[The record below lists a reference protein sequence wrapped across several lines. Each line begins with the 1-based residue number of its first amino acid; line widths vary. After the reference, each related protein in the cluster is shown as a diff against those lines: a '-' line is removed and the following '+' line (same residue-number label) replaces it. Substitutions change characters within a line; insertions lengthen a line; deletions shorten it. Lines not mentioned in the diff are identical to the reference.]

1 MGIETPLA
9 DLLMMAAAVVA
20 SGIIMGFLS
29 GFFGIGGGGVA
40 VPILYELFRLAEVP
54 DDVRM
59 QVAVGTSLAIM
70 IPTTWRSAAAHRTK
84 GSLDVA
90 VLRRLAAPLLAGVVV
105 GVIVAGSAPADLMRI
120 VWVLFAA
127 VMCVKLVFGKETWR
141 LGDDVPSGRGVE
153 AYGVFVG
160 FVSTL
165 LSIGGGAFITMMLTL
180 YGRPITQAIG
190 TSAGVGPLIAIPAA
204 LGFVWAGWGASGL
217 PPFSLGYVSLI
228 GAALVIPAS
237 VFAAPFGVRA
247 AHGLPRRT
255 LELCFAAFLGL
266 VGLRF
271 FVALVT

>member
-1 MGIETPLA
+1 MTIDMPLA
-9 DLLMMAAAVVA
+9 ELLILAGAVVA
-20 SGIIMGFLS
+20 SGLVMGFLS

-54 DDVRM
+54 EDVRM
-59 QVAVGTSLAIM
+59 QLAVGTSLAIM
-70 IPTTWRSAAAHRTK
+70 IPTTWRSAAAHRAK
-84 GSLDVA
+84 GSLDSQI
-90 VLRRLAAPLLAGVVV
+90 LRRLAVPLLVGVAAGVV
-105 GVIVAGSAPADLMRI
+105 VAGSAPSDLMRI
-120 VWVLFAA
+120 VWVLFATA
-127 VMCVKLVFGKETWR
+127 MCLKLVFGKESWR
-141 LGDDVPSGRGVE
+141 LGDDVPRGLGFE

-165 LSIGGGAFITMMLTL
+165 LSIGGGAFVTMMLTL

-217 PPFSLGYVSLI
+217 PPLSLGYVSLI

-237 VFAAPFGVRA
+237 VLAAPIGVRA
-247 AHGLPRRT
+247 AHGIRRRT
-255 LELCFAAFLGL
+255 LELCFAGFLGL

-271 FVALVT
+271 FVALVG